1 MRDYTELALAGDMV
15 NAAEV
20 AATLEPVRAAAA
32 RWLHGEE
39 ARRRGHPVP
48 YIKAWAG
55 LLGMSGGPVRPPLGQ
70 VSPADLAAMA
80 ADLEAA
86 GLPVDRASA
95 LAAG

>member
-1 MRDYTELALAGDMV
+1 
-15 NAAEV
+15 
-20 AATLEPVRAAAA
+20 
-32 RWLHGEE
+32 
-39 ARRRGHPVP
+39 VP

-55 LLGMSGGPVRPPLGQ
+55 LLGMSGGPARPPLGQ

-86 GLPVDRASA
+86 GLPVGRAGA

>member
-1 MRDYTELALAGDMV
+1 MV
-15 NAAEV
+15 KAAEV

-39 ARRRGHPVP
+39 ARRRHPVP